1 MKYYRF
7 KTFTT
12 SYYFP
17 DIDSSKAYMYGLY
30 SPYGGKLSKL
40 YWCLFRKYKCVRLLT
55 SVKEEDLEFPYRQI
69 KTLTGADTKLA
80 FNMGSPGVEQ
90 KISMLGWDENRHQ
103 SFFAKFSQKPAARAL
118 TKNEITVYE
127 VLEGTGLT
135 PRLLNSKNSEDYDFI
150 MTEYVEGKRP
160 KDRFM
165 NEQVLELAIKL
176 SNFHL
181 DDVNHYGN
189 LLTCLSHGDF
199 CPWNILVNGDRWNLI
214 DWEVAAERPLGFDL
228 FTYICQVAA
237 LFEKEK
243 SLSEAIEENKSYINR
258 YFNGLSISDWREYFD
273 WFVKEKVRYES
284 SKGNSELLRKYQEL
298 LYETNQ

>member
-1 MKYYRF
+1 MKYYQF

-17 DIDSSKAYMYGLY
+17 NIDSSKSYMYGLY

-55 SVKEEDLEFPYRQI
+55 SVKEEDLDFPYRQI
-69 KTLTGADTKLA
+69 KTLTGENTLLA

-103 SFFAKFSQKPAARAL
+103 PFFAKFSQKPAARAL
-118 TKNEITVYE
+118 TRNEINVYK

-135 PRLLNSKNSEDYDFI
+135 PRLLNSKNSGKYDFI

-160 KDRFM
+160 EDRFM
-165 NEQVLELAIKL
+165 NEKVLELAIKL

-181 DDVNHYGN
+181 DNVNHYGN
-189 LLTCLSHGDF
+189 LFTCLSHGDF

-228 FTYICQVAA
+228 FTYICQVTA
-237 LFEKEK
+237 LFEPEK
-243 SLSEAIEENKSYINR
+243 PLTQAIEENRQYIDR
-258 YFNGLSISDWREYFD
+258 YFVNMSISDWVGYFY
-273 WFVKEKVRYES
+273 WFIKEKVRYES
-284 SKGNSELLRKYQEL
+284 SKGDSDLLRKYKEL
-298 LYETNQ
+298 LYETNR

>member
-1 MKYYRF
+1 MRYYRF

-30 SPYGGKLSKL
+30 SPYGGRLSKI
-40 YWCLFRKYKCVRLLT
+40 YWSLFTKIKLIRVLT
-55 SVKEEDLEFPYRQI
+55 AVKEENLVFPYRLI
-69 KTLTGADTKLA
+69 KTLTGENTLLA

-90 KISMLGWDENRHQ
+90 KISMLGWDESNQ
-103 SFFAKFSQKPAARAL
+103 QPFFAKFSQKTAARSL
-118 TKNEITVYE
+118 TKNEINVYRILKE
-127 VLEGTGLT
+127 TGLT
-135 PRLLNSKNSEDYDFI
+135 PRLLKSENSGEYDFI

-165 NEQVLELAIKL
+165 NEKVLELAIKL
-176 SNFHL
+176 SSFHL
-181 DDVNHYGN
+181 DNMGHNGE

-199 CPWNILVNGDRWNLI
+199 CPWNILVKNDRWNLI

-237 LFEKEK
+237 LFEPEK
-243 SLSEAIEENKSYINR
+243 PLSQAIAENRSYIDR
-258 YFNGLSISDWREYFD
+258 YFGALSAGDWTKYLVS
-273 WFVKEKVRYES
+273 FVEEKVNYEA
-284 SKGNSELLRKYQEL
+284 SKGNDDLLKKYKELQ
-298 LYETNQ
+298 YET

>member
-1 MKYYRF
+1 MKYYQF

-30 SPYGGKLSKL
+30 SPYGGKLSKW
-40 YWCLFRKYKCVRLLT
+40 YWSLFRRFKCVRLLT
-55 SVKEEDLEFPYRQI
+55 SVKEDDLDFPYRQI
-69 KTLTGADTKLA
+69 KTLTGENTLLA

-103 SFFAKFSQKPAARAL
+103 PFFAKFSQKPATRAL
-118 TKNEITVYE
+118 TKNEINVYK
-127 VLEGTGLT
+127 VLEDTGLT

-160 KDRFM
+160 ETRFM
-165 NEQVLELAIKL
+165 NEKVLELAIRL
-176 SNFHL
+176 SDYHL
-181 DDVNHYGN
+181 EEANQDGE
-189 LLTCLSHGDF
+189 LKTCLSHGDF

-237 LFEKEK
+237 LFESEK
-243 SLSEAIEENKSYINR
+243 TLTQAIEENRCYIDR
-258 YFNGLSISDWREYFD
+258 YFENFSIVDWRKYFMS
-273 WFVKEKVRYES
+273 FVEEKVNYEA
-284 SKGNSELLRKYQEL
+284 SKGNSELLKKYKEL
-298 LYETNQ
+298 LYET

>member
-1 MKYYRF
+1 MKYYQF

-30 SPYGGKLSKL
+30 SPYGGILSKW
-40 YWCLFRKYKCVRLLT
+40 YWSLFRRFKCVRLLT
-55 SVKEEDLEFPYRQI
+55 SVKEDDLDFPYRQI
-69 KTLTGADTKLA
+69 KTLTGENTLLA

-103 SFFAKFSQKPAARAL
+103 PFFAKFSQKPAARTL
-118 TKNEITVYE
+118 TKNEINVYKI
-127 VLEGTGLT
+127 LEGTGLT
-135 PRLLNSKNSEDYDFI
+135 PRLLNSKNSDDYDFI
-150 MTEYVEGKRP
+150 MTEFVEGNRP
-160 KDRFM
+160 EDRFM
-165 NEQVLELAIKL
+165 NEKVLELAIKL

-181 DDVNHYGN
+181 DNVNHYGN
-189 LLTCLSHGDF
+189 LFTCLSHGDF

-237 LFEKEK
+237 LFESEK
-243 SLSEAIEENKSYINR
+243 PITQAIEENKCYIDR
-258 YFNGLSISDWREYFD
+258 YFENFSIVDWKKYFIS
-273 WFVKEKVRYES
+273 FVEEKVNYEA
-284 SKGNSELLRKYQEL
+284 SKGNSELLKKYKEL
-298 LYETNQ
+298 LYET